1 MISVRDEML
10 VRNVSAVFAH
20 FGAIQQELTKFL
32 LDRTLSNKGYVYISM
47 TYIQH
52 VG

>member
-1 MISVRDEML
+1 MFSVRDEVL
-10 VRNVSAVFAH
+10 APSVSAVFAH
-20 FGAIQQELTKFL
+20 FGAIQQELTKIV
-32 LDRTLSNKGYVYISM
+32 LDAYASNMGYLYIST